1 VEFQTAAIK
10 FSLIRKRKL
19 LLIKNYYL
27 LKTAIKVLFS
37 LLFSLFFFFSA
48 FSQAYQFK
56 KYSIDNG
63 ISQPYIYTIN
73 QGKNGYLWLGTGE
86 GLCKFDGI
94 SFKSYYTTDGIA
106 ENFVTASHRDQN
118 RNLWLGFNQGSVT
131 LYDGKNFKS
140 INTSGFTKSPVTSIA
155 SDDKGNVW
163 CATQNDGVF
172 RISKNFEVSVYNLQ
186 FDGETI
192 YSIAFLRNDQLL
204 VGTANGVKLYE
215 INGTDQ
221 KPKFATIV
229 SAIPETA
236 VRCIIKK
243 RNSTSCWIGTE
254 DEGLFLLT
262 PLPSNKFKASPVAQ
276 NLGLNLPKIQSVYED
291 NKSNLWIATF
301 GNGLFKLSL
310 SFNQTSY
317 NEYLHLNE
325 ENGLGN
331 NFIKSLYADHEGNIW
346 VGTYGSGVVHITD
359 NYFSFYKHKEIRH
372 SNNITSLLILEKE
385 KWFGSE
391 KGLIKNDPDS
401 KQKWIFY
408 DGSNGFVSDKVNSV
422 YQADSSIIYIGT
434 EKNGVYEMN
443 IHQPSFKKIRLSD
456 DELCN
461 SINQITGH
469 RNIIW
474 IATKNGL
481 FKMDPAKKITTHYT
495 TETGLPHNNINCIYF
510 DKKQT
515 LWIGTHSNFL
525 SSINS
530 VTEEVKNRKIYDAT
544 DLLTITGI
552 LEDPEKNIWISTFGN
567 GVFKIKDSIIR
578 YTTEKGLFSNY
589 CYGLTVDGSGNFW
602 TGHRNGLSR
611 IKPQKATIDIYNKNE
626 GITGDC
632 NYNAFAKDANG
643 NAWFGTTDGAISFDP
658 HKDKRNTVPPIV
670 NISSIKI
677 NDKEISFSKE
687 IVLPYDNYKLRI
699 DFIGISFKTNSNI
712 LYQYKLEGF
721 DADWSDKTKNAFVQY
736 GKIGDGDYVFMLKA
750 YNSDGFSNN
759 IPLTIK
765 VTIAPP
771 FWKRWWFIVF
781 VIAVVFYSV
790 YFYIKLRESNHRRF
804 QAQLQKSL
812 NEKTREV
819 ITQKEE
825 IEKKN
830 KDITDSIRYAKR
842 IQDALLPEVKK
853 LTSIF
858 PESFIFFQP
867 RDIVSGDFYW
877 YEKYGDQVVIA
888 CADATGHGVPGAFM
902 SMIGSTLLKDITSR
916 KGVTSP
922 SYALAVLDEEIRM
935 LLKQNDGEPDNTHDS
950 VDLVICEI
958 NLKTHFVRICSTKR
972 SIFIVH
978 NNELKLLKKETTDN
992 QQYETV
998 DLQLEKGDLIYMF
1011 TDGYPDQFG
1020 GEKGKKIK
1028 TSNMRIMLE
1037 QIRTLPFDKQE
1048 MIVDRYFN
1056 RWKEGYEQVDDV
1068 LFMGIKL

>member
-1 VEFQTAAIK
+1 
-10 FSLIRKRKL
+10 
-19 LLIKNYYL
+19 
-27 LKTAIKVLFS
+27 LKTVIKAYI
-37 LLFSLFFFFSA
+37 SLFINLFLSFSV

-56 KYSIDNG
+56 KYSVDNG
-63 ISQPYIYTIN
+63 ISQPYVYTIN

-94 SFKSYYTTDGIA
+94 SFKSFYTTDGIA
-106 ENFVTASHRDQN
+106 ENFVTSSHRDAN

-131 LYDGKNFKS
+131 FYDGKNFKS
-140 INTSGFTKSPVTSIA
+140 INTSGFSKSPVTCIVT
-155 SDDKGNVW
+155 DEKGNAW

-172 RISKNFEVSVYNLQ
+172 RVSKNFEVSVFKIE
-186 FDGETI
+186 FDRETI
-192 YSIAFLRNDQLL
+192 YSLTFIKNDQFLI
-204 VGTANGVKLYE
+204 GTSDGVKLYQ
-215 INGTDQ
+215 IDPADQ
-221 KPKFATIV
+221 KPKFISVV
-229 SAIPETA
+229 SEIPETA
-236 VRCIIKK
+236 VRCIVKK

-254 DEGLFLLT
+254 DQGLFLLT
-262 PLPSNKFKASPVAQ
+262 PLPSNKFKASSVAQ
-276 NLGLNLPKIQSVYED
+276 NINIKLPNIQAIYED

-301 GNGLFKLSL
+301 GNGVFKLIL
-310 SFNQTSY
+310 SSAQNAY
-317 NEYLHLNE
+317 YEYLHLNE
-325 ENGLGN
+325 DNGLGS
-331 NFIKSLYADHEGNIW
+331 NFIKCLYADHEGNMW

-359 NYFSFYKHKEIRH
+359 NYFSFYKHNDPRAD
-372 SNNITSLLILEKE
+372 NNVTSLLITEKI
-385 KWFGSE
+385 KWFGLE
-391 KGLIKNDPDS
+391 NAFLKFDPS
-401 KQKWIFY
+401 TKQKWIIY
-408 DGSNGFVSDKVNSV
+408 NNTNGFVNDKTTAV
-422 YQADSSIIYIGT
+422 YQVDSNRLFLGT
-434 EKNGVYEMN
+434 EKNGVYEFD
-443 IHQPSFKKIRLSD
+443 IVTSRFKKIQLSD

-461 SINQITGH
+461 SINAITGDK
-469 RNIIW
+469 NLVW

-481 FKMDPAKKITTHYT
+481 FKIDIDKKITTHYT
-495 TETGLPHNNINCIYF
+495 TETGLPHNNINSIFF

-515 LWIGTHSNFL
+515 VWIGTHSNFL
-525 SSINS
+525 SSINIS
-530 VTEEVKNRKIYDAT
+530 TEKVTNRKIYDAT
-544 DLLTITGI
+544 DVLTITGI
-552 LEDPEKNIWISTFGN
+552 VEDPEKNIWVSTFGS
-567 GVFKIKDSIIR
+567 GIFKINDSILKI
-578 YTTEKGLFSNY
+578 TTEKGLLSNY
-589 CYGLTVDGSGNFW
+589 CYGITQDGSGNIW
-602 TGHRNGLSR
+602 TGHRTGLSR
-611 IKPQKATIDIYNKNE
+611 IKTAKNTIDIYNKNE

-632 NYNAFAKDANG
+632 NYNAFTKDENG

-677 NDKEISFSKE
+677 NDKDISLGKE
-687 IVLPYDNYKLRI
+687 IVLPYDSYKLRI
-699 DFIGISFKTNSNI
+699 DFIGISFKANSNI

-721 DADWSDKTKNAFVQY
+721 DNDWSDRTKNSFVQY
-736 GKIGDGDYVFMLKA
+736 GKVIDGDYVFMLKA
-750 YNSDGFSNN
+750 YNSDGFSNAE
-759 IPLTIK
+759 PLIIK
-765 VTIAPP
+765 ISISPP

-781 VIAVVFYSV
+781 VLAAIFYSI
-790 YFYIKLRESNHRRF
+790 YFYIKLRESNHRKF

-819 ITQKEE
+819 ISQKEE

-853 LTSIF
+853 LTTIF

-877 YEKYGDQVVIA
+877 YEKYGDQVIIA

-916 KGVTSP
+916 KSVSSP
-922 SYALAVLDEEIRM
+922 SYALAALDEEIKM
-935 LLKQNDGEPDNTHDS
+935 LLKQNEGELDNTSDS

-958 NLKTHFVRICSTKR
+958 NIKTNFVRICSTKR

-998 DLQLEKGDLIYMF
+998 DIQLNKGDIIYMF

-1028 TSNMRIMLE
+1028 TSNMKVMLE
-1037 QIRTLPFDKQE
+1037 QIRSLPFEKQE